1 MDVLGVVAEYNPFHN
16 GHLYHLE
23 ASRKSTQSNH
33 TIVVMSPNFVQRGA
47 PAITDKWTRTR
58 MALLSG
64 VDMVIELPTPYATAS
79 AEAFSSASVSLLHHT
94 RIVDSINFGS
104 ESNNIDLLGQIAHI
118 FTLEPLAFRHLLKNQ
133 LDSGLN
139 FPRARAKA
147 LVDYSYTVPTLS
159 QLIPEIKQII
169 EAPNNILGIEY
180 LKALER
186 LNSPIIPCT
195 LQRKGSNYHSS
206 ELTSATSSAT
216 AIRNELRKGEWQA
229 LESVMPQSSYD
240 LLHKSMDPSV
250 KHVSYED
257 LSAFLCYRLLFST
270 AKDLQSIVGINEG
283 MENRI
288 LSAFGTT
295 NDIMDITRVIK
306 SKRFTQTALQR
317 MLLSIVL
324 QLTKEDFHEFE
335 NHGGP
340 QYIRILGFRR
350 SSAHLLTKLKAK
362 ATLPLVM
369 NVKKDYES
377 LSPLGKKM
385 LDIEI
390 RSTNVYSAL
399 QYADNNYNLD
409 FTHPL
414 VIV

>member
-1 MDVLGVVAEYNPFHN
+1 MHVLGVVAEYNPFHN
-16 GHLYHLE
+16 GHLYHLDT
-23 ASRKSTQSNH
+23 SRKSTQSDY

-47 PAITDKWTRTR
+47 PAIADKWTRTK

-79 AEAFSSASVSLLHHT
+79 AESFSSASISLLHHT
-94 RIVDSINFGS
+94 RIVDNINFGS
-104 ESNNIDLLGQIAHI
+104 ESNNIGLLGQIAHI
-118 FTLEPLAFRHLLKNQ
+118 FVHEPLEFKHLLKNH
-133 LDSGLN
+133 LNNGLN

-147 LVDYSYTVPTLS
+147 LVDYISTVPKLS
-159 QLIPEIKQII
+159 PLTPEIEQII
-169 EAPNNILGIEY
+169 QAPNNILGIEY
-180 LKALER
+180 LKALEK

-195 LQRKGSNYHSS
+195 LQRKGSNYHSP

-216 AIRNELRKGEWQA
+216 AIRNEVKKGQWKA
-229 LESVMPQSSYD
+229 IESVMPQSSYE
-240 LLHKSMDPSV
+240 LLYNTASSSK

-257 LSAFLCYRLLFST
+257 LSAFLCYRLLFSS
-270 AKDLQSIVGINEG
+270 AQDLQNIMGITEG

-288 LSAFGTT
+288 LNAFGTT
-295 NDIMDITRVIK
+295 KDIADITRAIK
-306 SKRFTQTALQR
+306 SKRFTKTALQR
-317 MLLSIVL
+317 MLLNIVL
-324 QLTKEDFHEFE
+324 QITKEDYYQFE

-340 QYIRILGFRR
+340 QYIRILGFRK
-350 SSAHLLTKLKAK
+350 SSAHLLTKLKAQ
-362 ATLPLVM
+362 ATLPLVL
-369 NVKKDYES
+369 NVKKDYQS

-385 LDIEI
+385 LDMEI

-399 QYADNNYNLD
+399 QHADNNYNLD